1 MTNGKIDVQWHAIAF
16 LLSELCVRT
25 SGPEVERAWQAIDL
39 MTKRRWDEDNGN
51 NKLKN
56 HLWKPLRRLMA
67 KAKAA
72 REKAVA
78 LERDST
84 PSSTN
89 LTQHQT
95 PISPILPVV
104 QDSLMGLDYGVERS
118 YPGLDANQNFQDKP
132 MLWINPGLQ
141 SPVGLDQSMSMD
153 ITGPASMLTAMPQ
166 QLAIDAVD
174 SGQLLQHGYNDTWM
188 TANSDMNNSTLI
200 GDGLNWE
207 QWDDMVQELGMQA
220 DSTADGHSAHV
231 PSVFGSGAGWY

>member
-16 LLSELCVRT
+16 LLSELCIRT
-25 SGPEVERAWQAIDL
+25 SGSEVERAWQAIDL

-72 REKAVA
+72 REKALA
-78 LERDST
+78 LERDNT
-84 PSSTN
+84 PSSTELGQN
-89 LTQHQT
+89 QA
-95 PISPILPVV
+95 PIVPAV
-104 QDSLMGLDYGVERS
+104 QDNLMSLDYSAERV
-118 YPGLDANQNFQDKP
+118 YPALDANQNFDGKS

-141 SPVGLDQSMSMD
+141 RPVGLDQSMSMD
-153 ITGPASMLTAMPQ
+153 MPDPSSGLTAVPQ
-166 QLAIDAVD
+166 QLSVDAVD
-174 SGQLLQHGYNDTWM
+174 SGQLFQSGYNDTWM

-231 PSVFGSGAGWY
+231 PSVFGSGAAWY